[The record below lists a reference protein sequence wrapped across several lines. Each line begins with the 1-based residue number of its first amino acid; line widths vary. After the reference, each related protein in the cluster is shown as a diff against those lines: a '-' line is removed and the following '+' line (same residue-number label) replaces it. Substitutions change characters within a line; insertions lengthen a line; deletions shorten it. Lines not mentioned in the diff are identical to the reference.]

1 MRQRFRREGSC
12 FRRLRSGVRR
22 VKPSSWNGRGRE
34 RTREGARENA
44 ERGRGRQRERA
55 RPFGPGPVQA
65 QPRALGAAWAC
76 LTIGGGRRS
85 GSRGGV
91 LPSPPLVRSTRTPTG
106 TQSGYVGNRPLEGP
120 PAHANSKSALA
131 AGAPWRT
138 RAPQCLGEPRR
149 CLGASSEE
157 AEFDS
162 YDWVGHALLHA
173 GRARRKATRQ
183 LPLPP
188 AAGTGREDASTAV
201 PNCGH
206 QGAPE
211 EEEEGGGGG
220 GGERGREGKG
230 ERRRGVT
237 GGRGCAPLVLRRH
250 GLRAVVEEALAA
262 AGRLRRG
269 AAAAQHRG
277 LPAGG

>member
-1 MRQRFRREGSC
+1 MRDVRPSSPQGSC

-34 RTREGARENA
+34 RTK
-44 ERGRGRQRERA
+44 RGRGRQRERA

-220 GGERGREGKG
+220 GERGREGKG

-277 LPAGG
+277 

>member
-1 MRQRFRREGSC
+1 MRDVRPSSPQGSC

-34 RTREGARENA
+34 QKGGEGDRGRERVRSAQVRSRPSRAHWGRRGPARLRTRTAKALWLPVRLGAR
-44 ERGRGRQRERA
+44 A
-55 RPFGPGPVQA
+55 RLSASV
-65 QPRALGAAWAC
+65 
-76 LTIGGGRRS
+76 
-85 GSRGGV
+85 SR
-91 LPSPPLVRSTRTPTG
+91 
-106 TQSGYVGNRPLEGP
+106 
-120 PAHANSKSALA
+120 
-131 AGAPWRT
+131 
-138 RAPQCLGEPRR
+138 
-149 CLGASSEE
+149 
-157 AEFDS
+157 
-162 YDWVGHALLHA
+162 
-173 GRARRKATRQ
+173 
-183 LPLPP
+183 
-188 AAGTGREDASTAV
+188 AGTGREDASTAV

>member
-65 QPRALGAAWAC
+65 QPRALGAAWAR
-76 LTIGGGRRS
+76 LR
-85 GSRGGV
+85 
-91 LPSPPLVRSTRTPTG
+91 TRT
-106 TQSGYVGNRPLEGP
+106 
-120 PAHANSKSALA
+120 AKALWL
-131 AGAPWRT
+131 PVR
-138 RAPQCLGEPRR
+138 
-149 CLGASSEE
+149 LGA
-157 AEFDS
+157 
-162 YDWVGHALLHA
+162 
-173 GRARRKATRQ
+173 RARLSASVSR
-183 LPLPP
+183 
-188 AAGTGREDASTAV
+188 AGTGREDASTAV

-211 EEEEGGGGG
+211 EEEEGGG

-277 LPAGG
+277 

>member
-34 RTREGARENA
+34 RTREGPRLERKAGMWGIGHSKARLRTRTA
-44 ERGRGRQRERA
+44 KALWLPVRLGARA
-55 RPFGPGPVQA
+55 RLSASV
-65 QPRALGAAWAC
+65 
-76 LTIGGGRRS
+76 
-85 GSRGGV
+85 SR
-91 LPSPPLVRSTRTPTG
+91 
-106 TQSGYVGNRPLEGP
+106 
-120 PAHANSKSALA
+120 
-131 AGAPWRT
+131 
-138 RAPQCLGEPRR
+138 
-149 CLGASSEE
+149 
-157 AEFDS
+157 
-162 YDWVGHALLHA
+162 
-173 GRARRKATRQ
+173 
-183 LPLPP
+183 
-188 AAGTGREDASTAV
+188 AGTGREDASTAV

-220 GGERGREGKG
+220 ERGREGKG

-237 GGRGCAPLVLRRH
+237 GGRGCAPPLSSEDLVLRRH

-277 LPAGG
+277 